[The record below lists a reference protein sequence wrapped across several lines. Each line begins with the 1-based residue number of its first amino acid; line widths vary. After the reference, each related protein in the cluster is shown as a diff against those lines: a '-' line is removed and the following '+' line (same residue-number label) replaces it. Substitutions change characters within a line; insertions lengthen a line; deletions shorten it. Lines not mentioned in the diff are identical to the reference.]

1 MVRRHRRAHSALDAE
16 RELQQAYETRVEL
29 LGSDHPDVAEIL
41 YELAEV
47 QVLRAGFD
55 SAAVLPERF
64 IRDALEVRERFYPPE
79 HTKIAVMGVDN
90 LSAAIQR
97 NNLARHLCTFGKAA
111 EGVRHSEAAVRISD
125 DVFDE
130 GFYVT
135 GVFRSTQAS
144 CLGGVGGFSRAEEV
158 FLNALNILDTALGP
172 DSSHSVT
179 LRGRLAKMYD
189 DWGKPDL
196 AAAIRSR

>member
-1 MVRRHRRAHSALDAE
+1 VWSPPRDFNACGPFTLFQYSA
-16 RELQQAYETRVEL
+16 Y
-29 LGSDHPDVAEIL
+29 
-41 YELAEV
+41 
-47 QVLRAGFD
+47 
-55 SAAVLPERF
+55 
-64 IRDALEVRERFYPPE
+64 
-79 HTKIAVMGVDN
+79 
-90 LSAAIQR
+90 
-97 NNLARHLCTFGKAA
+97 
-111 EGVRHSEAAVRISD
+111 D
-125 DVFDE
+125 DYVFDE

-135 GVFRSTQAS
+135 GVFRSTQAF
-144 CLGGVGGFSRAEEV
+144 CLGGVGRFSRAEEV